1 MDWSEIGLD
10 TCLETV
16 STAPRLVPD
25 LWRCP
30 GEGNACFSG
39 GGLFWMPGIGAKV
52 WECALQYKAP
62 CSDFTQDLM
71 CVFREAGGREGKV
84 RVFKNNMLFPDF
96 EAEGPAGCWEG
107 PAPQLG
113 ATGEVWLSFSHSI
126 CSQPLAVS
134 PGRTSV
140 GTVPVSLPLQALAFL
155 NVI

>member
-1 MDWSEIGLD
+1 MFGDSEQSPQLGAGLLEMFWSGK
-10 TCLETV
+10 
-16 STAPRLVPD
+16 
-25 LWRCP
+25 
-30 GEGNACFSG
+30 GM
-39 GGLFWMPGIGAKV
+39 LFWCGPGVRAKE

-71 CVFREAGGREGKV
+71 CVFREIGGREGKV
-84 RVFKNNMLFPDF
+84 CVFKNNMLFLDF
-96 EAEGPAGCWEG
+96 VAEGPAGCWEG
-107 PAPQLG
+107 PAPQPG